1 MSCATD
7 ISNSLQRRY
16 IIFSICIH
24 TCCTCPGINIL
35 TTHENWNLLACF
47 IFMTRGVYFI
57 VLRYHVSPS
66 CANYRN
72 DSDVVAV
79 RLLLEWKKRRKKK
92 KQEACNRE
100 KSYKRKIA
108 KKKGKIVI
116 RCFIVYRFEHRYAQ
130 FMVDLPVDRIS
141 RALPH

>member
-1 MSCATD
+1 MCD
-7 ISNSLQRRY
+7 RY
-16 IIFSICIH
+16 KQLPSKKIYHFFDMYSH
-24 TCCTCPGINIL
+24 VLCTCPGINIL

-79 RLLLEWKKRRKKK
+79 RLLLEWKKKKEEKKNRKRVTAKNRISEKLRKKK
-92 KQEACNRE
+92 E
-100 KSYKRKIA
+100 KLLYDVSLC
-108 KKKGKIVI
+108 IVSS
-116 RCFIVYRFEHRYAQ
+116 IV
-130 FMVDLPVDRIS
+130 MLNS
-141 RALPH
+141 W